1 MSALPAALAAWRT
14 PAFQQVLQQELESWP
29 VSALPLQRALLRS
42 SYVSPSTPHSVRVIA
57 CHEDAQHILVKIGI
71 FYAGIIA
78 GCNCADDPTP
88 PNEEPEYC
96 ELALAIDKHS
106 AVTQLSLLESE

>member
-1 MSALPAALAAWRT
+1 MTALPAALAAWGR
-14 PAFQQVLQQELESWP
+14 ADFQRVLQQELEALP
-29 VSALPLQRALLRS
+29 ASALPLQRALVYS
-42 SYVSPSTPHSVRVIA
+42 SYVSPNTPHNVRVIS
-57 CHEDAQHILVKIGI
+57 CHDDAQNILVKVGI

-88 PNEEPEYC
+88 PNEENEYC

-106 AVTQLSLLESE
+106 GAVQLFLLESE